1 MSEVRFRL
9 PGKTST
15 PRVSRWPSSAAAV
28 PAPVDTVEPEPDLDL
43 FDEMEDLPPSA
54 MAGVPGTFAPDSF
67 RPRTVAEMADVLPIP
82 ISPWLEG
89 QSVKLASSNHAH
101 WNGSAWRS
109 GKAPLTNSL

>member
-28 PAPVDTVEPEPDLDL
+28 PAPVDTVEPEPDL
-43 FDEMEDLPPSA
+43 FDEEDLPPSA
-54 MAGVPGTFAPDSF
+54 MAGAPGTFVPDDF
-67 RPRTVAEMADVLPIP
+67 RPRTVAEMAQVVPIP
-82 ISPWLEG
+82 VGPWSEG
-89 QSVKLASSNHAH
+89 QSMKLSSGNHAH

-109 GKAPLTNSL
+109 GKAPAVDTNAIL